1 MSQVVKESKHFWG
14 FAASHFSYFFIWAIT
29 YGFLTLWLGQQ
40 AGLSGAQSGVV
51 FSLMAGMSLLFQ
63 PLFGIISDKLVFKKT
78 LLITIA
84 VAGIFIGPYFQWA
97 FMPILAISSVLASIV
112 TGIVLAFILNGGVSV
127 IEQYVQRASLANK
140 FEFGHSRMGGSVAGA
155 VSALVAGRLFLWQP
169 NAIWW
174 ACSASAVLLT
184 MLVLFSTKINF
195 SNATAAMGS
204 SNEKLTKK
212 DVFSIFKLCNFWILA
227 LFYMG
232 ASAVFDVF
240 DQQFIVF
247 FKTFFETDSQ
257 GTIMYSYMNSAQT
270 VIELCLMIPMPFII
284 NKIGARNGL
293 LIYGFLTFVRIFGS
307 AMAPSR
313 EWIVFFRLLAGFE
326 MPLLLVSIMKY
337 ISGAFDIRLY
347 ATVYALASNFAKQ
360 ISVFIF
366 STVAGSMYDKVGYQ
380 STYLMMSAVVMVITL
395 VAVFFLEREKKVNP
409 VEEAAGGPVEQVTE
423 SHA

>member
-29 YGFLTLWLGQQ
+29 YGFLTLWLSQE
-40 AGLSGAQSGVV
+40 AGLTGAQSGVV

-84 VAGIFIGPYFQWA
+84 VAGIFIGPYFQWT
-97 FMPILAISSVLASIV
+97 FMPILAINPVLASIV
-112 TGIVLAFILNGGVSV
+112 TGVVLAFIMNGGVSV

-174 ACSASAVLLT
+174 ACSSSAVLLT
-184 MLVLFSTKINF
+184 MLLFKTKINF
-195 SNATAAMGS
+195 SNAAAAMGT

-212 DVFSIFKLCNFWILA
+212 DLFSIFKLRNFWILA
-227 LFYMG
+227 QFYMV
-232 ASAVFDVF
+232 ASALFDVF

-247 FKTFFETDSQ
+247 FKTFFETDAQ
-257 GTIMYSYMNSAQT
+257 GTMMYSYMNSAQT
-270 VIELCLMIPMPFII
+270 VIELCLMISMPFII

-307 AMAPSR
+307 AMAPSW
-313 EWIVFFRLLAGFE
+313 EWNVFFRLLAGFE

-366 STVAGSMYDKVGYQ
+366 STVAGSMYDKSGYQ
-380 STYLMMSAVVMVITL
+380 STYLMMSAVVLVITL

-409 VEEAAGGPVEQVTE
+409 VEEAGGGPVEQVTE
-423 SHA
+423 PQA

>member
-40 AGLSGAQSGVV
+40 DGLSGAQSGVV

-97 FMPILAISSVLASIV
+97 FMPILAISPVLASIV

>member
-29 YGFLTLWLGQQ
+29 YGFLTLWLSQQ

-63 PLFGIISDKLVFKKT
+63 PLFGIISDKLVIKKT

-97 FMPILAISSVLASIV
+97 FMPILAISPVLASIV

>member
-29 YGFLTLWLGQQ
+29 YGFLTLWLSQE
-40 AGLSGAQSGVV
+40 AGLTGAQSGVV

-84 VAGIFIGPYFQWA
+84 VAGIFIGPYFQWT
-97 FMPILAISSVLASIV
+97 FMPILAINPVLASIV
-112 TGIVLAFILNGGVSV
+112 TGVVLAFIMNGGVSV

-174 ACSASAVLLT
+174 ACSSSAVLLT
-184 MLVLFSTKINF
+184 MLLLFKTKINF
-195 SNATAAMGS
+195 SNAAAAMGT

-212 DVFSIFKLCNFWILA
+212 DLFSIFKLRNFWILA
-227 LFYMG
+227 QFYMV
-232 ASAVFDVF
+232 ASALFDVF

-247 FKTFFETDSQ
+247 FKTFFETDAQ
-257 GTIMYSYMNSAQT
+257 GTMMYSYMNSAQT
-270 VIELCLMIPMPFII
+270 VIELCLMISMPFII

-307 AMAPSR
+307 AMAPSW
-313 EWIVFFRLLAGFE
+313 EWNVFFRLLAGFE

-366 STVAGSMYDKVGYQ
+366 STVAGSMYDKSGYQ
-380 STYLMMSAVVMVITL
+380 STYLMMSAVVLVITL

-409 VEEAAGGPVEQVTE
+409 VEEAGGGPVEQVTE
-423 SHA
+423 PQA

>member
-63 PLFGIISDKLVFKKT
+63 PLFGVISDKLVFKKT

-84 VAGIFIGPYFQWA
+84 IAGIFIGPYFQWA
-97 FMPILAISSVLASIV
+97 FMPILAISPVLASIV

-184 MLVLFSTKINF
+184 MLLLFSTKINF
-195 SNATAAMGS
+195 SNAAAAMGA

-212 DVFSIFKLCNFWILA
+212 DIFSIFKLRNFWILA

-232 ASAVFDVF
+232 ASALFDVF

-270 VIELCLMIPMPFII
+270 VIELCLMIPMPYII

-307 AMAPSR
+307 AMAPSG

-423 SHA
+423 SQA

>member
-97 FMPILAISSVLASIV
+97 FMPILAISPVLASIV

>member
-29 YGFLTLWLGQQ
+29 YGFLTLWLSQQ

-97 FMPILAISSVLASIV
+97 FMPILAISPVLASIV